1 MRLSV
6 PENISVV
13 GFDNVR
19 ESERFVPALTTI
31 KQDNRQRAALA
42 VKMLHQLRNGGCR
55 EKNVTLSVT
64 LKERD
69 SVRDVKMHKE

>member
-1 MRLSV
+1 MR
-6 PENISVV
+6 
-13 GFDNVR
+13 
-19 ESERFVPALTTI
+19 
-31 KQDNRQRAALA
+31 LA

-55 EKNVTLSVT
+55 EKNVTLPVT